1 VNELSFWP
9 KYLRRR
15 HRFGESWTEIV
26 KTAKAG
32 FSQVESVGGQSVLSE
47 QIARGVARNLYL

>member
-1 VNELSFWP
+1 VNELSFRP

-26 KTAKAG
+26 ETDKAG
-32 FSQVESVGGQSVLSE
+32 FSQVQSVGGQSVLSE
-47 QIARGVARNLYL
+47 QIA